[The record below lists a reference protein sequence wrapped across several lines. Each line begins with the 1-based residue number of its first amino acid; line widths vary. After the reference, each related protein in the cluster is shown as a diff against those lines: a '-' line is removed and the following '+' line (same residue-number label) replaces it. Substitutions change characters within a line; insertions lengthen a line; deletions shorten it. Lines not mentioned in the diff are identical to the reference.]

1 MFHVGAKECTGVSY
15 GRRRVSH
22 RCEEE
27 IKEVTNPL
35 VSAHRHFWRTVNNT
49 VQSLRRQAPGARMVG
64 EFAVK
69 HAVSEA
75 QRKLAPNNTPT
86 SDTPGESES

>member
-1 MFHVGAKECTGVSY
+1 VS
-15 GRRRVSH
+15 S

-27 IKEVTNPL
+27 VKEVTNPL
-35 VSAHRHFWRTVNNT
+35 VSIHRNLWRTVNNT
-49 VQSLRRQAPGARMVG
+49 VHSLRRQAPGARMVG

-75 QRKLAPNNTPT
+75 QRKLSSNNPPT
-86 SDTPGESES
+86 TDSSGDTKS